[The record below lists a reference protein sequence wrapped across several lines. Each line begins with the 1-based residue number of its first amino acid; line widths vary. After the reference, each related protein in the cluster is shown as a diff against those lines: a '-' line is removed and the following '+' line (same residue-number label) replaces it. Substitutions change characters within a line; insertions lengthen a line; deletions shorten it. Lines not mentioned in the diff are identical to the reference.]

1 MLSIMYS
8 GFCNF
13 SFRIIFSFLLV
24 LSIPSFAD
32 HNGILPDEKQ
42 LPIFCGD
49 TEHLIDGLKKR
60 YEEEIVMM
68 AASAN
73 AQGHELYHSL
83 WINQGTSTWS
93 FIVVNKQVGVTCV
106 IASGDNFTMFFPGGD
121 GI

>member
-1 MLSIMYS
+1 MRILAILMLLWTTAS
-8 GFCNF
+8 
-13 SFRIIFSFLLV
+13 L
-24 LSIPSFAD
+24 AE

-42 LPIFCGD
+42 LPMFCGD

-83 WINQGTSTWS
+83 WINQGTKTWS
-93 FIVVNKQVGVTCV
+93 FIVVNKKVGVTCV